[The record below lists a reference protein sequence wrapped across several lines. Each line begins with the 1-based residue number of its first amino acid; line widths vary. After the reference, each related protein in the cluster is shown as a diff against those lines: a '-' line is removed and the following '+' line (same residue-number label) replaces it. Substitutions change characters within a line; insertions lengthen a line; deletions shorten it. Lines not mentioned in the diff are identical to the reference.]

1 MTATTTTLPS
11 ARPGTWARFGRNNLA
26 VIGGVILAAI
36 ALMALAAPL
45 LPLPD
50 PNATDLPGRLAPV
63 FSAGHPLGADQLGRD
78 MLSRIVWGTR
88 VSLAVGLIAAVTA
101 AVIGSTIGIVAGFC
115 GRWVD
120 GVLMRAI
127 DMLMAFPY
135 LLLALAIVAALG
147 PGLLNALFAISI
159 VNIPFFA
166 RAVRGVTVG
175 LKRRDYVAA
184 ARLER
189 PERACRS

>member
-1 MTATTTTLPS
+1 M
-11 ARPGTWARFGRNNLA
+11 
-26 VIGGVILAAI
+26 
-36 ALMALAAPL
+36 
-45 LPLPD
+45 
-50 PNATDLPGRLAPV
+50 

-147 PGLLNALFAISI
+147 SRPAQ
-159 VNIPFFA
+159 
-166 RAVRGVTVG
+166 RAVRDLHRQHPV
-175 LKRRDYVAA
+175 LRPRRARRHRRPEA
-184 ARLER
+184 ARLCRRR
-189 PERACRS
+189 PPRAARATCRS

>member
-1 MTATTTTLPS
+1 MQPT
-11 ARPGTWARFGRNNLA
+11 F
-26 VIGGVILAAI
+26 
-36 ALMALAAPL
+36 
-45 LPLPD
+45 
-50 PNATDLPGRLAPV
+50 PGRLAPV

-135 LLLALAIVAALG
+135 LLLALAIVAALV
-147 PGLLNALFAISI
+147 PACSTRSSRSPSSTSPSSPAPCAASPSGLSGATMWPPHA
-159 VNIPFFA
+159 
-166 RAVRGVTVG
+166 
-175 LKRRDYVAA
+175 
-184 ARLER
+184 
-189 PERACRS
+189 